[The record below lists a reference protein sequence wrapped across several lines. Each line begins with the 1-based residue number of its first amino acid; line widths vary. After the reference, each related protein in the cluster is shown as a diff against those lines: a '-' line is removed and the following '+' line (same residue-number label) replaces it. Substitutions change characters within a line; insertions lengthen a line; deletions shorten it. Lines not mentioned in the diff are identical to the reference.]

1 MGGAAD
7 CYKLAKRRWHS
18 VSGNIYNIY
27 SHKDDVLKYILQVL
41 KIFNTPCGNYLIII
55 K

>member
-27 SHKDDVLKYILQVL
+27 SHKDDVLKYIL
-41 KIFNTPCGNYLIII
+41 
-55 K
+55 